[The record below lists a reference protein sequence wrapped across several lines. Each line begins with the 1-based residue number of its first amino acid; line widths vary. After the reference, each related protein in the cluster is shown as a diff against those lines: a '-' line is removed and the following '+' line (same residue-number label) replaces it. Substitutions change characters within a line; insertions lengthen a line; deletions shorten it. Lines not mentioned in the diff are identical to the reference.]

1 MSDVVGDY
9 CERDVRK
16 KLFNCPA
23 TETAYDYLSRCTDH
37 FNINSNNKDCIS
49 MTVNRANERDCEL
62 CSHQNIILLLNLM
75 QYLKQASIKCSK
87 KIHHKILLNLVLVAQ
102 WHSYMR

>member
-1 MSDVVGDY
+1 MSDIVGDY
-9 CERDVRK
+9 YERDVQK
-16 KLFNCPA
+16 KLFNCSA

-62 CSHQNIILLLNLM
+62 CSHQNILLLNLM
-75 QYLKQASIKCSK
+75 QYLKQASIKFSK
-87 KIHHKILLNLVLVAQ
+87 KIHHKILFNSVLVAK
-102 WHSYMR
+102 W